1 MCGRSSLTK
10 SEKELEERFNAT
22 FYSEDLERY
31 NPLPNFNVAPTHV
44 MPIITNKD
52 PEHFKPLRWGLI
64 PFWAKDVKIGY
75 RMINAR
81 SETVLEKPAFKY
93 AMEKRRCLVPMDG
106 YYEWVKTKEGKIP
119 YRITLKDTSLF
130 CVAGLWETWKSPEGE
145 WIKSFTVLTTTP
157 SPSIAFIHD
166 RMPAMLLPEHEKSW
180 LDMDL
185 PAKEVLDIILPYPEE
200 ELKAITVSKKV
211 NHVAQ
216 NDPSLIEPVT
226 YPELKQVG
234 LFDDEG

>member
-10 SEKELEERFNAT
+10 SEKELEDRFNAT

-44 MPIITNKD
+44 MPVITNKD
-52 PEHFKPLRWGLI
+52 PDHFKPLRWGLI
-64 PFWAKDVKIGY
+64 PFWAKDIKIGY

-81 SETVLEKPAFKY
+81 VETVLDKPAFKY
-93 AMEKRRCLVPMDG
+93 AMGKRRCLVPMDG
-106 YYEWVKTKEGKIP
+106 YYEWVKTKDGKIP
-119 YRITLKDTSLF
+119 YRITLKDGALF
-130 CVAGLWETWKSPEGE
+130 SVAGLWETWKSPDGE
-145 WIKSFTVLTTTP
+145 WINSFTVLTTTP
-157 SPSIAFIHD
+157 SPAIAFIHD
-166 RMPAMLLPEHEKSW
+166 RMPAMLQPSHEQAW

-185 PAKEVLDIILPYPEE
+185 PAKEVLDIILPYPDES
-200 ELKAITVSKKV
+200 LKAQTVSKKV

-216 NDPSLIEPVT
+216 NEPSLIEPVS

-234 LFDDEG
+234 LFD